1 MNSVRAIKTGRVVT
15 EIIIENDGGLSNMD
29 EGFFDQAEKDLLRLF

>member
-1 MNSVRAIKTGRVVT
+1 M
-15 EIIIENDGGLSNMD
+15 IENDGGLSDMD